1 MSHADS
7 SKVAMAY
14 AKSCSKQ
21 VRRRRHIGSPT
32 ACFRPREVRP
42 GDLTRARRALAR
54 APVSRRGYTFDRKAL
69 QSPPSVRRSP
79 SPGARFP
86 RPRSIGMRVEQT
98 TARTASQ
105 PVAARDP
112 VALPYSPSWIDRLMS
127 WVQRLPLPYGTTYGI
142 LFVVEVVTLHVL
154 SWVDGSLP
162 LFHFHPLYL
171 LFPLWLWG
179 PLAIMTYLDEVA
191 LHALREFQPLLGK
204 HEDEIPRLQYELAT
218 LPSRSVWISGLFWTG
233 VFLVVMYVG
242 FPVVVRQYSYGPIG
256 VMTARISGVIS
267 FGTGIALYMTQS
279 LFALGA
285 FILPLWKV
293 HQRLVT
299 EKRRLLAGVN
309 RRVEI
314 TIERLHQALDGD
326 DLGRVK
332 EIDTALGGLA
342 SERNVLSAIPT
353 WPWSTATISGF
364 VSALVLPIALFLIQL
379 TLKNLLGV

>member
-1 MSHADS
+1 
-7 SKVAMAY
+7 
-14 AKSCSKQ
+14 
-21 VRRRRHIGSPT
+21 
-32 ACFRPREVRP
+32 
-42 GDLTRARRALAR
+42 
-54 APVSRRGYTFDRKAL
+54 
-69 QSPPSVRRSP
+69 
-79 SPGARFP
+79 
-86 RPRSIGMRVEQT
+86 MRVEQT

-127 WVQRLPLPYGTTYGI
+127 WVQRLPLPYGITYLI
-142 LFVVEVVTLHVL
+142 LFVAEVVTLHVL

-191 LHALREFQPLLGK
+191 LHALREFRPLLGK

-233 VFLVVMYVG
+233 VFLVVMYAG

-256 VMTARISGVIS
+256 VMTAWISGVFS
-267 FGTGIALYMTQS
+267 FGIGSALYYHTIRQLRLVSRILGLVERVNLFQLEPVYAFARLTAQTGVSWVLLAGVTFLIFPFELINVTVVALYMTQS

>member
-1 MSHADS
+1 
-7 SKVAMAY
+7 
-14 AKSCSKQ
+14 
-21 VRRRRHIGSPT
+21 
-32 ACFRPREVRP
+32 
-42 GDLTRARRALAR
+42 
-54 APVSRRGYTFDRKAL
+54 
-69 QSPPSVRRSP
+69 
-79 SPGARFP
+79 
-86 RPRSIGMRVEQT
+86 MRVEQT

-142 LFVVEVVTLHVL
+142 LFVVEVAALHVL

-162 LFHFHPLYL
+162 FFHFHPLYL

-256 VMTARISGVIS
+256 VMTAWISGVFS
-267 FGTGIALYMTQS
+267 FGIGSALYYHTIRQLRLVSRILGLVERVNLFQLEPVYAFARLTAQTGVSWVLLAGVTFLIFPFELINVTVVALYMTQS

-293 HQRLVT
+293 HQRLVA

-309 RRVEI
+309 RRVEK

-326 DLGRVK
+326 DLARVK